1 MMVNMIIILYK
12 ITREL
17 IKYFL
22 TCLLALH
29 DNETFS
35 QTTGIAFSRNLSLGK
50 PGGGAAQGDNHN
62 WETMNQNM
70 ATRVEEAWAQPT
82 VRETGKH
89 ETVLNILK
97 SDPWT

>member
-1 MMVNMIIILYK
+1 MVNMIIILYK

-50 PGGGAAQGDNHN
+50 PGGGGSAGRQSQLGDN
-62 WETMNQNM
+62 ESEYGNQSGRGLGSANC
-70 ATRVEEAWAQPT
+70 EGD
-82 VRETGKH
+82 RET
-89 ETVLNILK
+89 
-97 SDPWT
+97 